1 MLQIFRVSFGVRD
14 AFLREHSSWR
24 LIIPS
29 AIKSNFEFQIP
40 NSKVGAFSNTEF
52 LAENKPPKYLLNPSE
67 HTTLLNGIFFFYFQL
82 AKHD

>member
-14 AFLREHSSWR
+14 AFLREDSFWR

-29 AIKSNFEFQIP
+29 AIKSNFEFQIIQKLVHSP
-40 NSKVGAFSNTEF
+40 TNTEF
-52 LAENKPPKYLLNPSE
+52 LAEKKSPKHLLNLSE
-67 HTTLLNGIFFFYFQL
+67 HTTLLNGFFFFFPQL